1 MQKILRE
8 HSYSWEMR
16 DQSTQMSAELP
27 GWLLCKCFSH
37 DTVKL
42 RENTHY
48 LGLAEQMGLTR
59 HLSECPRAYL
69 HAFQVGFNF
78 GHQTHQPRQ
87 QLFGL
92 TGFNK
97 LLIKRAQI
105 SQQQYTGGLFES
117 RLNEAQQ
124 PVALGKQGG
133 LEKRVSRNNELN
145 QVLQVL
151 IFNSLDENLFTLDSL
166 VLNWFEKLQ
175 SHFDIPIEPDCFLD
189 IFDLG
194 FPASIPKIL
203 FLLLAGWL
211 MGPLLTPVKGEPRLR
226 ICLLCFRNFTPQ
238 WLLEHGVLAY

>member
-1 MQKILRE
+1 
-8 HSYSWEMR
+8 
-16 DQSTQMSAELP
+16 
-27 GWLLCKCFSH
+27 
-37 DTVKL
+37 
-42 RENTHY
+42 
-48 LGLAEQMGLTR
+48 MGLTR

-166 VLNWFEKLQ
+166 VLN
-175 SHFDIPIEPDCFLD
+175 
-189 IFDLG
+189 
-194 FPASIPKIL
+194 
-203 FLLLAGWL
+203 
-211 MGPLLTPVKGEPRLR
+211 
-226 ICLLCFRNFTPQ
+226 
-238 WLLEHGVLAY
+238 